1 MRYEENCFEG
11 VQEKMEDTIEQT
23 IKKLERLSRILTVIV
38 IVELVALLL
47 FL

>member
-1 MRYEENCFEG
+1 MENMERTNLWG
-11 VQEKMEDTIEQT
+11 RRKVEDTIEQT
-23 IKKLERLSRILTVIV
+23 INKVERLNRILTVIV